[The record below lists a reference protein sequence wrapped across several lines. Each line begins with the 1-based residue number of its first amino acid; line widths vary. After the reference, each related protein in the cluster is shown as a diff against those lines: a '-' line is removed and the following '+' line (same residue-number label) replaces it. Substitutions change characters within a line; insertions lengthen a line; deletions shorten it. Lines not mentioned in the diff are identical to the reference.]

1 MIPVFCA
8 EVFTEVT
15 TATFDVTW
23 SGSGTPFSV
32 SWDVPAG
39 LYWLGGLASPA
50 APALGDAFADELEAA
65 DPNIGIPNWSYT
77 VQSLDPSIGAVGRL
91 SRFVSPSI
99 PTVTATNAA
108 GEHVLWSLGFRN
120 TSSIVM
126 SSSTGLPFPSRYAD
140 TDGIPFATWWP
151 KAHNT
156 ISDRFTPVS
165 VAAFTSPLPGS
176 GYDVGRVRMEPT
188 TQARYWRTWRILPI
202 DAARCS
208 VNRATS
214 YDTAWSVAAGL
225 TSNPGDAAL
234 DNPDWWW
241 SRVLDGS
248 HRFAYIEDEAELVS
262 GTPRY
267 SIHRIVYD
275 GDCPINMEP
284 FKGLRPPILDQ
295 WSPAGSRQQFELAAI
310 VTSTGN
316 L

>member
-1 MIPVFCA
+1 MKPVFCA
-8 EVFTEVT
+8 EVFTETT

-50 APALGDAFADELEAA
+50 APALGDAFADELNAA
-65 DPNIGIPNWSYT
+65 DPGIPTWSYT
-77 VQSLDPSIGAVGRL
+77 VQSLDANIGAVCRL
-91 SRFVSPSI
+91 SRLVSPSN

-120 TSSIVM
+120 VSSVVLSGSVIG
-126 SSSTGLPFPSRYAD
+126 TRFAN
-140 TDGIPFATWWP
+140 TTGIPYATWWP
-151 KAHNT
+151 KAYNV
-156 ISDRFTPVS
+156 IQERYNPVS

-176 GYDVGRVRMEPT
+176 GSTVASVRMEPT
-188 TQARYWRTWRILPI
+188 TQSRHWRSWQVLPI

-208 VNRATS
+208 IQRATS
-214 YDTAWSVAAGL
+214 QVDTTWATEAGL
-225 TSNPGDAAL
+225 TTNSGDAAL

-248 HRFAYIEDEAELVS
+248 HQFAAIEDEAELVS

-267 SIHRIVYD
+267 GIYRIVYD
-275 GDCPINMEP
+275 SDAPINMEP
-284 FKGLRPPILDQ
+284 FKGLRAPILSQ
-295 WSPAGSRQQFELAAI
+295 WSPAGARQQLEFCAIRTAA
-310 VTSTGN
+310 GN

>member
-1 MIPVFCA
+1 MKPVFCA

-23 SGSGTPFSV
+23 LSSGTPFSV

-39 LYWLGGLASPA
+39 LFWLGGLAYSG
-50 APALGDAFADELEAA
+50 APSLGDAFCDELDAA
-65 DPNIGIPNWSYT
+65 DPNIGGDWSYT
-77 VQSLDPSIGAVGRL
+77 VQSLDPNVGAVGRL
-91 SRFVSPSI
+91 RRTIPPST

-120 TSSIVM
+120 TSAVVM
-126 SSSTGLPFPSRYAD
+126 TSSTSSPLVSRYAD

-151 KAHNT
+151 KAYNV
-156 ISDRFTPVS
+156 IQERYNPVS

-176 GYDVGRVRMEPT
+176 GSTVASVRMEPT
-188 TQARYWRTWRILPI
+188 TQSRHWRSWQVLPI

-208 VNRATS
+208 IQRATS
-214 YDTAWSVAAGL
+214 QVDTTWATEAGL
-225 TSNPGDAAL
+225 TTNPGDAAL

-248 HRFAYIEDEAELVS
+248 HQFAAIEDEAELVS

-267 SIHRIVYD
+267 GIYRIVYD
-275 GDCPINMEP
+275 SDAPMNMEP
-284 FKGLRPPILDQ
+284 FKGLRAPILSQ
-295 WSPAGSRQQFELAAI
+295 WSPAGARQQLEFCAIRTAA
-310 VTSTGN
+310 GN